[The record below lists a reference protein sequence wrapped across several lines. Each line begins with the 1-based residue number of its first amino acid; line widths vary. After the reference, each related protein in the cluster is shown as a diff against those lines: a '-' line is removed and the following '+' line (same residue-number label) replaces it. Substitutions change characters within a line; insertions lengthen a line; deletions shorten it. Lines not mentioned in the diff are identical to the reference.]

1 MKFSRKMILCVT
13 FLLAMALSVSGYVM
27 VRRTMDVRLAQE
39 TADSQRDMQMFGVM
53 LQSLTDSSLS
63 FQTESVAQAASRLLT
78 ENPAFQTGSFGIWNG
93 EGALLA
99 QTGSM
104 PKQWSPPKRV
114 TEIETS
120 YFEQGETTYLISA
133 QSVRLQGAELYIAC
147 SRDVTSVFTDAK
159 DNLNLY
165 QIIMAVILVV
175 CVGLTTAFTL
185 VLTRPIR
192 RISRTARQLSQG
204 HYEKRVKVD
213 GDDELQLLARDFNA
227 MADSLQKKMDE
238 LSDALQ
244 RQKDFTAGF
253 AHELKT
259 PLTSVIGY
267 ADTLRSRELP
277 RPRQIQAAD
286 YIFREGKRLEAM
298 SFALLDLFALDRKA
312 PEFSMVPVTEL
323 VRQTAESCAYL
334 LQRDGI
340 TLERRVQEATL
351 YVSPELLKTL
361 LYNLIDNARKASKRG
376 DRIFLTGDWTENG
389 YRLSVR
395 DQGCGME
402 PAELTRITEAFYMV
416 DKARARGQGGAG
428 LGLALC
434 QKIAEVHHGCL
445 EFHSAPGEGTEAIL
459 LLEGGAA
466 Q

>member
-1 MKFSRKMILCVT
+1 M
-13 FLLAMALSVSGYVM
+13 
-27 VRRTMDVRLAQE
+27 
-39 TADSQRDMQMFGVM
+39 
-53 LQSLTDSSLS
+53 
-63 FQTESVAQAASRLLT
+63 
-78 ENPAFQTGSFGIWNG
+78 
-93 EGALLA
+93 
-99 QTGSM
+99 
-104 PKQWSPPKRV
+104 
-114 TEIETS
+114 
-120 YFEQGETTYLISA
+120 
-133 QSVRLQGAELYIAC
+133 
-147 SRDVTSVFTDAK
+147 
-159 DNLNLY
+159 
-165 QIIMAVILVV
+165 VV

-204 HYEKRVKVD
+204 HYEKRVKVS

-312 PEFSMVPVTEL
+312 PEFTMISVTEE

-334 LQRDGI
+334 LRRDGI
-340 TLERRVQEATL
+340 ALERRVQEATL

-361 LYNLIDNARKASKRG
+361 LYNLIDNARKASRQG
-376 DRIFLTGDWTENG
+376 DSILLTGERTESG

-395 DQGCGME
+395 DRGCGME
-402 PAELTRITEAFYMV
+402 PEELTRITEAFYMV

-428 LGLALC
+428 LGLTLC
-434 QKIAEVHHGCL
+434 QKIAVVHHGHL
-445 EFHSAPGEGTEAIL
+445 EFRSAPNEGTEAIL